1 MESSEGMSNEV
12 AEAYASTYGIFR
24 KRWDFDEHAVLQL
37 LEGHLQRTLPGRSD
51 VSILSVGCG
60 SGEFDAKVIQLV
72 QRLTGRPELEYVG
85 VEPNYIHRRAFER
98 MTHDEAFSAVRFELL
113 PERIEDVR
121 LTRSF
126 DCILY
131 IHSLYH
137 MPGREE
143 ALLDD
148 ALRLLK
154 DGGCLVLALAY
165 ELVGMHKTI
174 RRHQELSGQEGY
186 GGQDVFGASKLV
198 PMLEARGLRCEQMR
212 STEFI
217 DVSECFV
224 AGSDEGRRLLGFLC
238 YAELSNAPAERVNS
252 LLAYLDE
259 LSVTREGRK
268 LLPHDSVAL
277 LVSKPSTL

>member
-1 MESSEGMSNEV
+1 MDSSEGMSKEV
-12 AEAYASTYGIFR
+12 AEAYASTYEIFR

-37 LEGHLQRTLPGRSD
+37 LERHLQRTLPGRLD

-60 SGEFDAKVIQLV
+60 SGEFDEKVIRCV
-72 QRLTGRPELEYVG
+72 QRLTGRPALEYVG

-98 MTHDEAFSAVRFELL
+98 MTRDEAFSAVRFELL
-113 PERIEDVR
+113 PARIEDVR
-121 LTRSF
+121 LSRSF
-126 DCILY
+126 DCVLY

-137 MPGREE
+137 MPGHEE

-154 DGGCLVLALAY
+154 DDGCLVVALAY
-165 ELVGMHKTI
+165 EGVGMYKTI
-174 RRHQELSGQEGY
+174 RRHQELSGQVGY
-186 GGQDVFGASKLV
+186 GGLDVFGASKLV
-198 PMLEARGLRCEQMR
+198 PMLEARGLRFEQVR

-238 YAELSNAPAERVNS
+238 YAELSSAPAERVNA

-259 LSVTREGRK
+259 LCVTREGHK

-277 LVSKPSTL
+277 LISKPSTL